1 MKTWWGRRTRW
12 QQFLVLL
19 LIALAIYA
27 AYVLLRPSVDRS
39 AVFTIPV
46 AGGDDEF
53 RVEGRDPA
61 WSPDGDTIAFTSQDE
76 EGVETVFTFTI
87 SNGSVEP
94 IAHGGAASW
103 SPDGAMLAVAIEN
116 EEGVSE
122 IFVVDMETMEAT
134 LLIAGNHLT
143 VWNRTPDKAVD
154 LVCDVAAD
162 PVALGKASDIVF
174 VCVSD
179 TPDVEEVVFGENGVI
194 HGLERGAL
202 IVDHSTISP
211 GATKEL
217 AARAAEAGVDWLDAP
232 VSGGAEG
239 AENGTLA
246 VTVGGPGK
254 ALERVRPFMEA
265 YSKTITATTWSSS
278 AHPVESKTVGDKRDC
293 A

>member
-103 SPDGAMLAVAIEN
+103 SPDGAMLAVAVEK
-116 EEGVSE
+116 GTLVSS
-122 IFVVDMETMEAT
+122 A
-134 LLIAGNHLT
+134 LT
-143 VWNRTPDKAVD
+143 N
-154 LVCDVAAD
+154 
-162 PVALGKASDIVF
+162 
-174 VCVSD
+174 
-179 TPDVEEVVFGENGVI
+179 
-194 HGLERGAL
+194 
-202 IVDHSTISP
+202 
-211 GATKEL
+211 
-217 AARAAEAGVDWLDAP
+217 
-232 VSGGAEG
+232 VSGGTSVM
-239 AENGTLA
+239 TLA
-246 VTVGGPGK
+246 DLSDLRIIASVDE
-254 ALERVRPFMEA
+254 AEA
-265 YSKTITATTWSSS
+265 YLGHPLLGSRLRECVEALLPWAERRSAVEIMGQVDSLKLRSSLTLFDRVAPADIFTE
-278 AHPVESKTVGDKRDC
+278 AHRARVLEG
-293 A
+293 